1 MNNGLVTVLFEKKEK
16 SFLDRTVFKKYANRP
31 IKIDLDKI
39 GSFVWQLC
47 DGKNTV
53 QDIIAKTKVEFGD
66 KVEPAEERVNLFIN
80 QLRRNKLITLYQKT

>member
-1 MNNGLVTVLFEKKEK
+1 MVTVLFEREKKG
-16 SFLDRTVFKKYANRP
+16 FLDRTIFKKYADKP
-31 IKIDLDKI
+31 VKIDLDEM

-53 QDIIAKTKVEFGD
+53 QDIIDKTKVEFGD

-80 QLRRNKLITLYQKT
+80 QLRKNKLITLYRKT